1 VATAQLAGVTK
12 IKMRGLMFRHRFI
25 FAFGLLALT
34 SLIAAGKSVWFEID
48 NDASQ
53 ISFVAKSRV
62 VKAHGL
68 FRKWDFKGRLSGN
81 FHVVGDLSIDCNSID
96 SDNDRRDN
104 HLKGS
109 DFFDCASFPKHTFRV
124 RRVKPD
130 HANPGKMT
138 HFLVEG
144 DLTIRDK
151 TKSIELTLQ
160 REGTE
165 QRPVLT
171 GSTFI
176 DREEFGIIYNSA
188 LNPIEKLI
196 RIDIR
201 LVLNRRDR

>member
-1 VATAQLAGVTK
+1 
-12 IKMRGLMFRHRFI
+12 MRMERLMVRHRF
-25 FAFGLLALT
+25 ALALA
-34 SLIAAGKSVWFEID
+34 LIAISSLAAAGRSVWYEID

-68 FRKWDFKGRLSGN
+68 FRKWGFKGKLAGN

-96 SDNDRRDN
+96 TDNGRRDN

-109 DFFDCASFPKHTFRV
+109 DFFDCAQFPNHTFRV
-124 RRVKPD
+124 RKIKPD
-130 HANPGKMT
+130 STNPAKAA
-138 HFLVEG
+138 HFQVEG

-151 TKSIELTLQ
+151 TKSIELSLH

-165 QRPVLT
+165 QRPTLT

-176 DREEFGIIYNSA
+176 DREDFGITYNSA